1 MKSRV
6 FILFL
11 VLFLVTAC
19 APKVTVVNDKGK
31 ELPKNSY
38 EVSDLRGRFRCNFYY
53 VEVEEGKDKDG
64 SPIKTPINYMKIFSE
79 NKLQYKTN
87 KIYMILEVSNPSRVH
102 YQLLEDKRVVSMNN
116 YKIVDKRDRNKI
128 AESDLNYRQ
137 YIIELP
143 TEKFQ
148 RVEYEMKLYV
158 GSEFV
163 FTFGELRYT
172 PNS

>member
-1 MKSRV
+1 
-6 FILFL
+6 
-11 VLFLVTAC
+11 
-19 APKVTVVNDKGK
+19 
-31 ELPKNSY
+31 
-38 EVSDLRGRFRCNFYY
+38 
-53 VEVEEGKDKDG
+53 
-64 SPIKTPINYMKIFSE
+64 MKIFSE